1 MYRDDPRIGT
11 AFLVSNDP
19 SVSCEIHLEAEHMF
33 SAVG

>member
-1 MYRDDPRIGT
+1 MGS

-19 SVSCEIHLEAEHMF
+19 SVGHEIHLEAEHMF